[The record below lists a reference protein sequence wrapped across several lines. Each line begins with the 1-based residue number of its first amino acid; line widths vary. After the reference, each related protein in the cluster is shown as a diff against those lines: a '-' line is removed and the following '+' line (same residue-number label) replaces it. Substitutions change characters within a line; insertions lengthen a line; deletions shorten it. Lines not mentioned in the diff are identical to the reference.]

1 MGAGS
6 GHDLPREAVTLLA
19 ELGALE
25 ADPALSGLG
34 PLAVAGAW
42 SSASRA
48 AHRGVTAKGA
58 AGRGEGPLDEVLDRR
73 FRASI
78 LALEPLVAVAL
89 AVAERELWW
98 VKGLPLEPR
107 PRLEH
112 EHFAPSTLEPSP
124 LASSLELE
132 LTLHRWAH
140 EEPSRASGL
149 SMGAR
154 VAGSW
159 LPALGVSTEPSLE
172 LGGVLYL
179 GRAEPWARAHE
190 AALFVLVLPARL
202 VRVGRNRLWRLR
214 PEPAARL
221 EPRARELLTRGRA
234 GALRLS

>member
-1 MGAGS
+1 VEEGVGVARGERAGLAGVDHVVGGARRRG
-6 GHDLPREAVTLLA
+6 
-19 ELGALE
+19 
-25 ADPALSGLG
+25 G
-34 PLAVAGAW
+34 PL
-42 SSASRA
+42 
-48 AHRGVTAKGA
+48 
-58 AGRGEGPLDEVLDRR
+58 GRGAQRAEGSY
-73 FRASI
+73 A
-78 LALEPLVAVAL
+78 
-89 AVAERELWW
+89 
-98 VKGLPLEPR
+98 LEPR